1 MAVSVENLG
10 MSLLQMGKDSESVRF
25 LDDVDM
31 TLSLVNQQDATQSV
45 MGVEISCK
53 PIVFRASYR
62 DINLILA
69 IANRAI
75 ALAAP
80 PQVSTTNSA
89 KKPVA
94 SLPPSTA
101 GTASGRLSSK
111 GEARV
116 VMAKE
121 QVGSFRAPS
130 YCVAHGCSS

>member
-1 MAVSVENLG
+1 MAVSIENLG

-69 IANRAI
+69 IVNRAI

-80 PQVSTTNSA
+80 PQASTTTSA

-94 SLPPSTA
+94 SLPPSRA
-101 GTASGRLSSK
+101 GTASGRISSK